1 MTPWV
6 LRLLLA
12 NTIIFLLQG
21 AMSAQLLNQLVLV
34 PALLPLRPWTVITY
48 QFLHGGMLHLA
59 FNMLAL
65 FFFGPR
71 LEARLGGARFLGLYL
86 VSGIGGALL
95 SFITPTVGIIGASG
109 AVFGI
114 LLAFA
119 RYYPR
124 ERIYIWGIL
133 PIESRVLVVL
143 LAVFSLWAG
152 FGGTQDN
159 VAHFAHLGGFVGGW
173 AFLRIQ
179 ERYSPAERF
188 RRKVE
193 AAAMPSGGGGM
204 TGGLGGGGSDVRRW
218 RELDASRLHPLN
230 REEFDRILTKAEREG
245 AGALTFS
252 ERAFMERVAASS
264 GA

>member
-6 LRLLLA
+6 LRLLVA
-12 NTIIFLLQG
+12 NVVVYFLQPG
-21 AMSAQLLNQLVLV
+21 MSAQIWNALVLV
-34 PALLPLRPWTVITY
+34 PALLPVQPWTIVTY
-48 QFLHGGMLHLA
+48 QFLHGSLLHLG

-71 LEARLGGARFLGLYL
+71 LEARLGGSRFLGLYL
-86 VSGIGGALL
+86 VSGIGGAAL
-95 SFITPTVGIIGASG
+95 SVFTPYSAIIGASG
-109 AVFGI
+109 AVFGV

-124 ERIYIWGIL
+124 ERIFIWGVL
-133 PIESRVLVVL
+133 PVESRVLVVF

-152 FGGTQDN
+152 FSGAQAG

-173 AFLRIQ
+173 VFLKLQ

-193 AAAMPSGGGGM
+193 AAAAPPRPAS
-204 TGGLGGGGSDVRRW
+204 SDLKRW
-218 RELDASRLHPLN
+218 SAIDATRLHPLN
-230 REEFDRILTKAEREG
+230 REEFERILAKAEEG
-245 AGALTFS
+245 GVTSLSFQ
-252 ERAFMERVAASS
+252 ERAFMERVA
-264 GA
+264 G

>member
-6 LRLLLA
+6 TRLLVA
-12 NTIIFLLQG
+12 NVVVFALQG
-21 AMSAQLLNQLVLV
+21 AMTPAIFNSLVLV
-34 PALLPLRPWTVITY
+34 PALLPVRPWTLITY
-48 QFLHGGMLHLA
+48 QFLHGGLWHLA

-71 LEARLGGARFLGLYL
+71 LEARLGGGRFLGLYL
-86 VSGIGGALL
+86 ASGIGGAVLSLL
-95 SFITPTVGIIGASG
+95 TPMSAIIGASG
-109 AVFGI
+109 AVFGV

-133 PIESRVLVVL
+133 PIESRILVIF

-152 FGGTQDN
+152 FGGAQAG

-173 AFLRIQ
+173 IFLKFQ

-188 RRKVE
+188 RRRVE
-193 AAAMPSGGGGM
+193 AAALPSRP
-204 TGGLGGGGSDVRRW
+204 GGLGGLGGNGGELKRW
-218 RELDASRLHPLN
+218 KSVDASGMHPLN
-230 REEFDRILTKAEREG
+230 REEFERILAKAEAQG
-245 AGALTFS
+245 AGSLS
-252 ERAFMERVAASS
+252 LQERAFMERVGS
-264 GA
+264 